1 MSVNASITT
10 VKTEKEL
17 RDIVERLND
26 RLYAWDDKM
35 TEMVEEIID
44 IFDVYSE
51 AVKPIVQAYYS
62 SQSMI
67 RDDKDVP
74 GCGNCIHLWDEDA
87 CLGTVDGSACLKWE
101 HNNSIKVDEKE

>member
-1 MSVNASITT
+1 MTENDSSITT

-17 RDIVERLND
+17 RGIVERLND
-26 RLYAWDDKM
+26 RLCAWDDKK

-67 RDDKDVP
+67 RDDKDIP
-74 GCGNCIHLWDEDA
+74 GCGNCIHL
-87 CLGTVDGSACLKWE
+87 CLRKASNRCIKCT
-101 HNNSIKVDEKE
+101 HNSSRGIE